1 MSARVAAWAVW
12 TLCGLTIVLVCYVL
26 TFAVYYRRAFPL
38 QDQGLLFLIGVVA
51 SAFVG
56 ALVASRLL
64 RNPVGWFFLVSA
76 ACFAIG
82 EAANRYAVYGLV
94 VVVGQDEGDQADVL
108 VEEANLR
115 LQEAL

>member
-38 QDQGLLFLIGVVA
+38 QDQGLLFLVGVVA

-56 ALVASRLL
+56 ALVASRLS
-64 RNPVGWFFLVSA
+64 RNPVGWFFWSVRPVSRWA
-76 ACFAIG
+76 RPLNATPSTGSSLLSVKTKLMRPKFS
-82 EAANRYAVYGLV
+82 
-94 VVVGQDEGDQADVL
+94 
-108 VEEANLR
+108 
-115 LQEAL
+115 